1 MKIVRR
7 PDWLK
12 KQVRPSA
19 HAEMER
25 LLGELRLNT
34 VCQEAGC
41 PNITECFRQKQATFL
56 ILGRA
61 CTRSC
66 TFCSVVR
73 SAPLPV
79 DPGEPARVASA
90 VARLGLDHVVI
101 TSPTRD
107 DLSDG
112 GAEAFAETVAAIRH
126 WSPAARIELLVPDF
140 KGCRSS
146 IARICHVGPDVIG
159 HNVETVPRLYS
170 VRRGASYRRSLDV
183 LSAAKELAPTTPTK
197 SGLMLGLGEG
207 LDEVREVLADLKGA
221 GCSYISL
228 GQYLPPSRKHQP
240 VVEFILPGTFDL
252 LKREALGM
260 GFAHVESGPYVRSSY
275 HASDYAIEETGA
287 TRTIPG
293 ASP

>member
-1 MKIVRR
+1 MKIARR
-7 PDWLK
+7 PEWLK
-12 KQVRPSA
+12 KQIRPSA

-25 LLGELRLNT
+25 LLGELKLNT

-41 PNITECFRQKQATFL
+41 PNITECFGQKQATFL

-61 CTRSC
+61 CTRHC
-66 TFCSVVR
+66 TFCSVER

-112 GAEAFAETVAAIRH
+112 GAGAYAETVAAIRH
-126 WSPAARIELLVPDF
+126 WSPAARIEILVPDF
-140 KGCRSS
+140 QGRRSS
-146 IARICHVGPDVIG
+146 IARICHAGPDVIG

-183 LSAAKELAPTTPTK
+183 LAVARELAPGTPTK
-197 SGLMLGLGEG
+197 SGLMLGLGED

-240 VVEFILPGTFDL
+240 VVKYIPPETFDL
-252 LKREALGM
+252 LKGEALRM

-275 HASDYAIEETGA
+275 HASDYAVGEKGA
-287 TRTIPG
+287 TLPISRVLP
-293 ASP
+293 